1 LACTLLA
8 RVTVTA
14 QEEVVVLAPI
24 AAPAVDKTSADEV
37 RATRAIAAERGLRS
51 GDIGSLQEE
60 HLYAIVS
67 AAPSSDE
74 TSGYGSVEA
83 SRAANAIP
91 VAPVASTT
99 QVPADVRWAPAGTI
113 GQESSIEASYA
124 VSLDYLPVALERGT
138 RAESPVLWT
147 ILHPDDAVSV
157 NPSDERIAAALF
169 DDEPSGEGAAVA
181 VPHRS
186 QR

>member
-67 AAPSSDE
+67 AAPLL
-74 TSGYGSVEA
+74 G
-83 SRAANAIP
+83 
-91 VAPVASTT
+91 
-99 QVPADVRWAPAGTI
+99 
-113 GQESSIEASYA
+113 
-124 VSLDYLPVALERGT
+124 
-138 RAESPVLWT
+138 
-147 ILHPDDAVSV
+147 
-157 NPSDERIAAALF
+157 
-169 DDEPSGEGAAVA
+169 
-181 VPHRS
+181 
-186 QR
+186 